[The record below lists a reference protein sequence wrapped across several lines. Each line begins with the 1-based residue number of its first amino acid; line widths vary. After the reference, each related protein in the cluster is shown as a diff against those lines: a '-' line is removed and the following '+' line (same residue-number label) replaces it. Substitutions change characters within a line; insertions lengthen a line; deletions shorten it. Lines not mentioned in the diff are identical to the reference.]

1 MAKRGSVYC
10 IANDTMPG
18 IVKIGATLRNPEDRL
33 NEARATTW
41 APSCFRII
49 AQAAVEDA
57 FGTESALHALLAH
70 RRFEARREFFTLT
83 HAEARAVFLTVELI
97 TDRTEGASQSTEGAM
112 AAGESSAPRGQWP
125 PAPVRHATAVS
136 GSGSGHS
143 QRLAVSWD
151 EKDRLRSWVESSYTH
166 VPLREK
172 DAGTKLDKLHGEYA
186 RAGVHGRPLGKI
198 KFAQMLSA
206 VYPGIGPHR
215 NSVGT
220 VSGLYLLR

>member
-33 NEARATTW
+33 NEARASTW

-97 TDRTEGASQSTEGAM
+97 ADRTEGANQSTEGARATEDTGPRPPRK
-112 AAGESSAPRGQWP
+112 AA
-125 PAPVRHATAVS
+125 S
-136 GSGSGHS
+136 GSASGH
-143 QRLAVSWD
+143 AASWD
-151 EKDRLRSWVESSYTH
+151 GRDKLRSWVESSYTH
-166 VPLREK
+166 VPLGGK
-172 DAGTKLDKLHGEYA
+172 DGGSKLEELHGAYVH
-186 RAGVHGRPLGKI
+186 AGVHAKPLGKTT
-198 KFAQMLSA
+198 FGAMLRG
-206 VYPGIGPHR
+206 VYPGVGPHKSTSGAV
-215 NSVGT
+215 N
-220 VSGLYLLR
+220 GLYLLR

>member
-33 NEARATTW
+33 NEARTSTW

-83 HAEARAVFLTVELI
+83 HEEARAVFLTVELI
-97 TDRTEGASQSTEGAM
+97 AARTEGASQSTEGAM
-112 AAGESSAPRGQWP
+112 ATEDTGPRP
-125 PAPVRHATAVS
+125 PRKAA
-136 GSGSGHS
+136 SGHS
-143 QRLAVSWD
+143 RPLAASVWD
-151 EKDRLRSWVESSYTH
+151 EREKLRSWVESSYTH
-166 VPLREK
+166 IPLGGK
-172 DAGTKLDKLHGEYA
+172 DCGSKLEELHGAYV
-186 RAGVHGRPLGKI
+186 RAGVHAKPLGKTT
-198 KFAQMLSA
+198 FGAMLRG
-206 VYPGIGPHR
+206 VYPGVGPHKSTSGAV
-215 NSVGT
+215 N
-220 VSGLYLLR
+220 GLYLLR

>member
-33 NEARATTW
+33 NEARASTW

-97 TDRTEGASQSTEGAM
+97 ADRTEGANQSTEGARATEDTGPRPPRK
-112 AAGESSAPRGQWP
+112 AAY
-125 PAPVRHATAVS
+125 
-136 GSGSGHS
+136 GHS
-143 QRLAVSWD
+143 PPLAVSWD
-151 EKDRLRSWVESSYTH
+151 EKDRLRSWVESNYTK
-166 VPLREK
+166 VPLKEK
-172 DAGTKLDKLHGEYA
+172 DTGTKLEGLFSAYA
-186 RAGVHGRPLGKI
+186 SATPPVHVKQLGKI
-198 KFAQMLSA
+198 KLAQMLSA

-215 NSVGT
+215 NGAGT
-220 VSGLYLLR
+220 ASGIYLLR